1 MVRKVLFKQAKSNIP
16 SFISVI
22 KLLDLLLVLIN
33 CTETNGAKIK
43 KLHLLFFLLFFF
55 SYFLSHI
62 LWTGLEAKCF
72 WCRGILINLFA
83 EKNAVSSLML
93 SFLS

>member
-1 MVRKVLFKQAKSNIP
+1 MVRKVLLKQAKSNIP

-43 KLHLLFFLLFFF
+43 KRHLLFFLLFFF
-55 SYFLSHI
+55 LFFEPHLMDWSRSKMFL
-62 LWTGLEAKCF
+62 
-72 WCRGILINLFA
+72 
-83 EKNAVSSLML
+83 V
-93 SFLS
+93 